1 VQPDIVLMDIIMPK
15 MGGIEATRRILRQY
29 PKARILMISSVGY
42 QENISAALQSGAQH
56 FLQKPIK
63 PEALCEAIQL
73 MLAAGR
79 PPVSAATA
87 AIGAK
92 LLIVIAHSATPH
104 KSLYLRMCCVPMILS
119 PIGFIC
125 EVACYKRRTG
135 SARSC
140 TVAASVDQPRL
151 SPPLAALSK
160 SNMSNRSPMAGLF
173 TGRYGLSLSATGS
186 AGCRGCDR

>member
-1 VQPDIVLMDIIMPK
+1 VNQFELIRRNEDGGPIRCLVVDDSLFARKSLRTMVETLGGEVTAEATDGLMAIHEYGRVQPDIVLMDIIMPK

-87 AIGAK
+87 TTPAPAK
-92 LLIVIAHSATPH
+92 
-104 KSLYLRMCCVPMILS
+104 
-119 PIGFIC
+119 
-125 EVACYKRRTG
+125 
-135 SARSC
+135 
-140 TVAASVDQPRL
+140 
-151 SPPLAALSK
+151 
-160 SNMSNRSPMAGLF
+160 
-173 TGRYGLSLSATGS
+173 
-186 AGCRGCDR
+186 